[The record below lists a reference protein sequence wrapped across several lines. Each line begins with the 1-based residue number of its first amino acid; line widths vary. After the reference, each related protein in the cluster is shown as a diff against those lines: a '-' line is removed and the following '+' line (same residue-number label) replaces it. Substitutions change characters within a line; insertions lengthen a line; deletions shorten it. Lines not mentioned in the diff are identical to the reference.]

1 MNPNTPAPS
10 NIQKE
15 LAGAANVP
23 LKFSPADPAVA
34 EAVKQFMGEKTAELT
49 PEAQAA
55 QEQSETQSPKVSL
68 PPNQEFDNG
77 DPVGNYITEALTSL
91 DKTEITGTDR
101 ELFLK
106 AVLTDTP
113 IRMTVSLYNGK
124 FALEARSRSTFEQ
137 KRVFDV
143 LKLDQKE
150 KLIEDGDLAAIA
162 TRMHYYLAAL
172 MVERINGVLVS
183 ELTLAPGKPLEEDA
197 AKLRAAADKLFETMT
212 SLRWTSILNALRIF
226 EHKCA
231 RMNSEAANG
240 DFWNPQG

>member
-1 MNPNTPAPS
+1 M
-10 NIQKE
+10 
-15 LAGAANVP
+15 P

-49 PEAQAA
+49 LNETPGQAPTEAQTEAP
-55 QEQSETQSPKVSL
+55 TPKVSL

-77 DPVGNYITEALTSL
+77 DPVGNYITEALTAL

-183 ELTLAPGKPLEEDA
+183 ELTLTPGKTVEEDA
-197 AKLRAAADKLFETMT
+197 AKLRAAADKLFESMT